1 MTSQEQFLQ
10 ERFLRA
16 KDLQARY
23 GISHATLYRWTYAGK
38 LPKPEFLN
46 SQRVWR
52 QSVIEKAEAKM
63 LARPERSD
71 IQLREAVA

>member
-1 MTSQEQFLQ
+1 MTSQELFLQ

-23 GISHATLYRWTYAGK
+23 GISHATLYRWVNSGK
-38 LPKPEFLN
+38 LPNPEYLN

-52 QSVIEKAEAKM
+52 QSVLEIAEAAM
-63 LARPERSD
+63 LASPERSD
-71 IQLREAVA
+71 IYTKGVAA